1 MFSKVEFQ
9 RGLRD
14 TPWLRLKDPAKRGIV
29 DIAVDGACSIKLRVV
44 EGVEGLKPKLQRP
57 RLFDPS
63 DFAQSHVIVVDS
75 GP

>member
-29 DIAVDGACSIKLRVV
+29 DIAVDGVCSIKLRV
-44 EGVEGLKPKLQRP
+44 LKVLKVSNRNSKDQDSLIR
-57 RLFDPS
+57 
-63 DFAQSHVIVVDS
+63 VILRRAMS
-75 GP
+75 